1 MKIQYKS
8 SRTPNTA
15 DIRDYTYE
23 DNRKLEFP
31 SDKKEEKKVSNSWDF
46 NVPYRD
52 SSDDLPQILSQSY
65 QVKSDEK
72 ADLPRGF
79 RNNNPLNLRISDT
92 PWQGKIASNTDG
104 SYEQFDNIING
115 YRAGIKNMK
124 TRIGEGNNTI
134 RKLIAVWAPSG
145 DGNNNPESYARD
157 VAQMSGVGIDE
168 VINPNDP
175 TIMTKIVASM
185 VRVENG
191 QDANM
196 EDILAGWKLLK

>member
-1 MKIQYKS
+1 
-8 SRTPNTA
+8 
-15 DIRDYTYE
+15 
-23 DNRKLEFP
+23 
-31 SDKKEEKKVSNSWDF
+31 
-46 NVPYRD
+46 
-52 SSDDLPQILSQSY
+52 
-65 QVKSDEK
+65 
-72 ADLPRGF
+72 
-79 RNNNPLNLRISDT
+79 
-92 PWQGKIASNTDG
+92 
-104 SYEQFDNIING
+104 
-115 YRAGIKNMK
+115 MK

-191 QDANM
+191 
-196 EDILAGWKLLK
+196 